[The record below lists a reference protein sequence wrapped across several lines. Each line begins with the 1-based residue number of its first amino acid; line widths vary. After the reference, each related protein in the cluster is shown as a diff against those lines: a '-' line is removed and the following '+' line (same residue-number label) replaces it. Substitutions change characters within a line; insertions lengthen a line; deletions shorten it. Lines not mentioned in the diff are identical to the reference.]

1 VLGNGLGRY
10 EAARDAAWRAFESDQ
25 FGHGLFVVPERAEAA
40 ARIGDAT
47 AVRPPWRG
55 LSERTR
61 AAPTERVLGI
71 EARVRAGS
79 ARLRSPTVCTASRSS
94 GGSGPGSGPATAC
107 PTRRS
112 PRLFP
117 SPRTVQY
124 DLGKV
129 FAKLDISSRD
139 RLAKLDPSLAD
150 PADVTLFSLSRLS
163 LRPRL

>member
-1 VLGNGLGRY
+1 VLGNGLGRD

-25 FGHGLFVVPERAEAA
+25 FGHGPFVVPERAEAA

-55 LSERTR
+55 LSESTR

-94 GGSGPGSGPATAC
+94 GGSGPATAC

-163 LRPRL
+163 LGPRL